1 MRKKLIMLLGA
12 LLFLG
17 ACSSQ
22 ADSESESSNAAPP
35 ENREEARVLV
45 TYFTWG
51 ENVGELDESSIDVD
65 ATTSA
70 SLALP
75 GNVGKMAQE
84 IGGQIEA
91 DQFSIQTVE
100 PYSSDYDDCLDRAS
114 EEKGEDARPA
124 LTAQVEGIDQYDVVF
139 LGYPDWWAS
148 APMALFTFIE
158 ENDLSDKEVI
168 LFCSHGTSGLG
179 SSVRD
184 IQEQLPESTSLN
196 ENVLGVAREDSDYS
210 EATVTEW
217 LQTLGF

>member
-17 ACSSQ
+17 ACSNQ
-22 ADSESESSNAAPP
+22 ANSESESSATAPP

-45 TYFTWG
+45 AYFTWS

-114 EEKGEDARPA
+114 EEKAEAARPA
-124 LTAQVEGIDQYDVVF
+124 LTTQVENIDQYDVVF
-139 LGYPDWWAS
+139 LGYPDWWAT

-168 LFCSHGTSGLG
+168 LFSSHGTSGLG
-179 SSVRD
+179 SSVQD

-196 ENVLGVAREDSDYS
+196 ENVLGVAREDSDQS

-217 LQTLGF
+217 LETLGF

>member
-17 ACSSQ
+17 ACSNQ
-22 ADSESESSNAAPP
+22 ANLESESSAAAPP

-45 TYFTWG
+45 AYFTWG

-124 LTAQVEGIDQYDVVF
+124 LTAQVEDIDQYDVVF
-139 LGYPDWWAS
+139 LGYPDWWAT

-168 LFCSHGTSGLG
+168 LFSSHGTSGLG
-179 SSVRD
+179 SSVQD
-184 IQEQLPESTSLN
+184 IQEQLPESARLN
-196 ENVLGVAREDSDYS
+196 ENVLGVAREDSDQS
-210 EATVTEW
+210 EAAVTEW
-217 LQTLGF
+217 LEALGF